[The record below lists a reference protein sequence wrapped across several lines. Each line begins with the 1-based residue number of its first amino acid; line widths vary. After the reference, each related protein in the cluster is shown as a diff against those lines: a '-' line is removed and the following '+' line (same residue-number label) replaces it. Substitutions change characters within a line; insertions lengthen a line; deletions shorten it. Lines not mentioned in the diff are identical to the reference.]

1 MDVCLLNMPYAG
13 LGRPSLALGIL
24 EAYLK
29 RDRRTYTS
37 IYANLLFADYIG
49 VGSYYF
55 IELTSNEDL
64 LGEWTFAPAAFP
76 EFSPDPDAFFELFRD
91 MQPDIKEMIMEVR
104 GKSTQFIATLTQQ
117 VLALSPRIVGCTST
131 FQQNCASLA
140 LLRQIKE
147 SDPGVI
153 TMMGGANCETQMG
166 LALLKT
172 APWVDYI
179 VSGEAEDLFSDLITR
194 LLTGRR
200 TAEDGPFPAGVLC
213 GGQARRATKS
223 PLTVPRAVIREMDTV
238 PVPEYELYFKAVD
251 ASGLRRVIKP
261 GLLMETSRG
270 CWWGAKHHCTFC
282 GLNGEGMAFRSK
294 SPARV
299 MGEFSELADRYRVY
313 DFEIVDN
320 ILDMHYIDTVLPQ
333 LCETSKPYSI
343 FFETKSNLKKSHVEK
358 LAKAGVKWIQPGIES
373 LHDKFLKLI
382 DKGVDAIQNI
392 QLLKWCREQ
401 GIRVSWN
408 VLFGAPGESDHWYTE
423 MASFFPL
430 LYHLQP
436 PQAITKIRYDRF
448 SPYFNRQEHFGL
460 QLVPSPCY
468 AYVYPVDDERLME
481 LAYFFEDKTTW
492 HLKKPIGRD
501 PLQMLPGQREVE
513 SCIHEWAAGFWGMRG
528 RPLLVTVDRQDCLR
542 IIDTRPVAVT
552 RTHSF
557 QGLAAVLYR
566 ACSEAISPKALLS
579 RIRTEQKDEGITWED
594 LEGHLNGFI
603 DNKLMLL
610 LSDKYLALALDGN
623 IPKLP
628 RIDAFPGGH
637 LDLPGF
643 SWEYKSSANFLGAL
657 S

>member
-13 LGRPSLALGIL
+13 LERPSIALGIL

-37 IYANLLFADYIG
+37 IYANLLFAEYIG
-49 VGSYYF
+49 VESYYF

-76 EFSPDPDAFFELFRD
+76 DFSPDPDAFFDLFRD
-91 MQPDIKEMIMEVR
+91 MKPDFRAKIMEVR
-104 GKSTQFIATLTQQ
+104 GKSAQFIATLTQQ

-140 LLRQIKE
+140 LLRRIKE

-166 LALLKT
+166 VALLKT
-172 APWVDYI
+172 APWIDYI
-179 VSGEAEDLFSDLITR
+179 VSGEAEDVFSDLITR
-194 LLTGRR
+194 LLTSRR
-200 TAEDGPFPAGVLC
+200 AAEDGALPLGVLC
-213 GGQARRATKS
+213 GSEARRAIKS
-223 PLTVPRAVIREMDTV
+223 PATVPRAVTKDMNTV
-238 PVPEYELYFKAVD
+238 PVPEYDLYFKAVN

-299 MGEFSELADRYRVY
+299 VGEFRQLSDRYRVY
-313 DFEIVDN
+313 GFEIVDN
-320 ILDMHYIDTVLPQ
+320 ILDMHYMDTVLPQ
-333 LCETSKPYSI
+333 LGEIPKPYSI
-343 FFETKSNLKKSHVEK
+343 FYETKSNLKKRQVEK
-358 LAKAGVKWIQPGIES
+358 LARAGVKWIQPGIES
-373 LHDKFLKLI
+373 LHDKFLNLI

-392 QLLKWCREQ
+392 ELLKWCREQ

-408 VLFGAPGESDHWYTE
+408 VLFGAPGESDHWYSE
-423 MASFFPL
+423 MAGFFPL

-448 SPYFNRQEHFGL
+448 SPYFNRHAQFGL

-468 AYVYPVDDERLME
+468 AYVYPVDEERLME
-481 LAYFFEDKTTW
+481 IAYFFEDKTTR

-501 PLQMLPGQREVE
+501 PLHTLPGQRDVE
-513 SCIHEWAAGFWGMRG
+513 SCIYEWAGGFWGMRG
-528 RPLLVTVDRQDCLR
+528 RPLLCTVDRPGCLS

-552 RTHSF
+552 RTYSF
-557 QGLAAVLYR
+557 HGLAAALYR
-566 ACSEAISPKALLS
+566 ACNEAISQKALLA
-579 RIRTEQKDEGITWED
+579 RIRTEQKDERITWED
-594 LEGHLNGFI
+594 LEAHLNVFI
-603 DNKLMLL
+603 DNKLMLF
-610 LSDKYLALALDGN
+610 LSDRYLALALDGN
-623 IPKLP
+623 IPELP
-628 RIDAFPGGH
+628 GIDEFPGGY
-637 LDLPGF
+637 LDLAGF
-643 SWEYKSSANFLGAL
+643 TREYKSTANFLGA
-657 S
+657 